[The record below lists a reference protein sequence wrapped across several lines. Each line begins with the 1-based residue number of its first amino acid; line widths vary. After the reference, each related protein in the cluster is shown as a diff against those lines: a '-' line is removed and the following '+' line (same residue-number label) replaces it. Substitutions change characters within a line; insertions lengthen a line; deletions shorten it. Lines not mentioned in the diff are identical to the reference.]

1 MSDSQKKQFKITM
14 NLQFQEDKR
23 VYEIL
28 KKQKNKSLYIRQA
41 VLKYH
46 DSGEVSKTD
55 LRQIED
61 RIISEIRAC
70 CTDESEKQHSDQRAD
85 KIKGNMDLTNIKDLI

>member
-1 MSDSQKKQFKITM
+1 MSDNRKQFRFTM
-14 NLQFQEDKR
+14 NLLIPEDKR

-41 VLKYH
+41 VLRYH

-55 LRQIED
+55 LRQMED
-61 RIISEIRAC
+61 RIISEIKAC
-70 CTDESEKQHSDQRAD
+70 CQESENQRSDQRAD
-85 KIKGNMDLTNIKDLI
+85 KSKGNKDLTNIRNLI